1 MACQI
6 RWKSMTL
13 DDFKGQY
20 CNRNCIGSSAF
31 SLAKRFIVR
40 KIYEMRSIFL
50 LVIYDCSC
58 LYRLERRP
66 RVIARDVCYTGVNY
80 GFRQQRSIK
89 HSLHGT
95 YCVTSEK

>member
-58 LYRLERRP
+58 YY
-66 RVIARDVCYTGVNY
+66 IARRDDRVSPRATIRVLY
-80 GFRQQRSIK
+80 
-89 HSLHGT
+89 
-95 YCVTSEK
+95 